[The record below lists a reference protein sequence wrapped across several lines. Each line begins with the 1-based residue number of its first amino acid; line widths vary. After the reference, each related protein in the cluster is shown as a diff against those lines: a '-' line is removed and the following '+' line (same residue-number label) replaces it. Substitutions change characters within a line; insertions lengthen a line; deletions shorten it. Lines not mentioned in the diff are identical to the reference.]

1 MIFFL
6 WANENLWDS
15 RDSSSRN
22 SHRSQKF
29 TIDSLFI
36 RILWYDVWFLS
47 HRQWLDEEYAKSPPQ
62 KKNTYLQHRSY
73 QIGGWKTRNYS
84 SVHFTWLLASS
95 QLKLNNMMRNHQPHK
110 SGKQWLGGF
119 NSSLNKNKTQ
129 HRKHIS
135 SGFHHGS
142 INTIS
147 LHKVISIISWWT
159 SLVWWWIKSFN
170 HPTLAD

>member
-22 SHRSQKF
+22 SHRSQIF

-36 RILWYDVWFLS
+36 RILWCDVWFLLS
-47 HRQWLDEEYAKSPPQ
+47 HSEWGICKITTHIY
-62 KKNTYLQHRSY
+62 TYLQHRSY